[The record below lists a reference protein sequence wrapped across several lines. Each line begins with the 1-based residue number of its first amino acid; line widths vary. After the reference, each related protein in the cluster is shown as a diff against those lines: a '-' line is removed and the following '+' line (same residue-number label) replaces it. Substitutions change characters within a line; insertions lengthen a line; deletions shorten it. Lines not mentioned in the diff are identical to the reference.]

1 MSVRSSSPAAG
12 ARLLVLSLVA
22 ATLPAQA
29 QQPGWDGGTYG
40 GGRNGGGAYNGGS
53 TGGYAASAAT
63 GVLGQLGAIEQE
75 LTAVRLE
82 ALELEERALALDL
95 TREEHADQL
104 TVADAQLAR
113 QRAEVTAWLS
123 TLYRLH
129 RRGLARVVFGAEDPT
144 DLRRRATYLMSIVDA
159 SSTRMRAFLSSIDEH
174 KRLLAEVE
182 GDMAEIAA
190 LGTELEVKEQELE
203 ERRERRVELLGQI
216 NSQRNVGMQAMDEYS
231 QVRQDLGGSWGGG
244 WSGSSAGAAAPPAPS
259 RAVVTPSPGSGTFRD
274 AYGRLPWPTTG
285 RVVRRFGT
293 YTDPRS
299 GRQEESMGVD
309 LAADYGSPVRAVF
322 EGRVQ
327 LAQYVSGYGQT
338 VALKHGP
345 FTTVYGHLS
354 GLRVQPG
361 QRVRSGDVIGLVG
374 NSGLTD
380 GDGYMLTFE
389 VRYNDSAQDPL
400 PWLARR

>member
-1 MSVRSSSPAAG
+1 MSAA
-12 ARLLVLSLVA
+12 ALLLALA
-22 ATLPAQA
+22 LPATA
-29 QQPGWDGGTYG
+29 QQYGDTYG
-40 GGRNGGGAYNGGS
+40 GGGFGGGYGQA
-53 TGGYAASAAT
+53 AAT
-63 GVLGQLGAIEQE
+63 GVLSQLGEIDRE

-82 ALELEERALALDL
+82 ALSLEEKALALD
-95 TREEHADQL
+95 TEREAHADQL
-104 TVADAQLAR
+104 AVADAQLER
-113 QRAEVTAWLS
+113 QRAEVKAWLS

-129 RRGLARVVFGAEDPT
+129 RRGLARVVFGADDPT

-159 SSTRMRAFLSSIDEH
+159 SSTRMRAFLGTIDEH
-174 KRLLAEVE
+174 KQLLAKVE
-182 GDMAEIAA
+182 ADMAELSA
-190 LGTELEVKEQELE
+190 LRTELEVKEAELQ
-203 ERRERRVELLGQI
+203 ERRDRRVELLGQI
-216 NSQRNVGMQAMDEYS
+216 RSQRSMGVQAMDEYA

-244 WSGSSAGAAAPPAPS
+244 WSGAGSAAGTPAPAPS
-259 RAVVTPSPGSGTFRD
+259 RMVVTPSQGGGTFRD

-285 RVVRRFGT
+285 RIVRRFGA
-293 YTDPRS
+293 YTDPLS

-338 VALKHGP
+338 VAVKHGQ

-361 QRVRSGDVIGLVG
+361 QQVRAGDVIGLVG
-374 NSGLTD
+374 NTGLTD

-389 VRYNDSAQDPL
+389 VRYNGSAQDPL
-400 PWLARR
+400 PWLSRR